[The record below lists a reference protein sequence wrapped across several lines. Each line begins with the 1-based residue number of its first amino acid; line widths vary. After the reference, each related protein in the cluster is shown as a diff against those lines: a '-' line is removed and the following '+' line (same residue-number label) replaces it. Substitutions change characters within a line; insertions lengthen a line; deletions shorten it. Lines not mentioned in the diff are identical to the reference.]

1 MLKLHARRGQT
12 MPFWLVTV
20 VVLLTLFFF
29 ATNFVT
35 NLAWH
40 IRAQNAADA
49 DASAL
54 LSTRTNVFNQETVLL
69 YAGAVNEYRL
79 RYLDQAMLNAINGH
93 GCSGAACSTQYLA
106 LRAQYQNALNGM
118 QSVWQ
123 LLQRANN
130 FTQGGQF
137 NTDTSSLLTSIQG
150 GLSGDSAFTLTALDC
165 ADCGNGGGKKKQ
177 STPGTVDLITCKN
190 IAPVAPGLFSTV
202 GKWQF
207 KAVGRAAAQA
217 VRRPLQGSAP
227 TSFPPGYGANGYT
240 VPTGYSEYVNPGAS
254 GQQPPEGRTDA
265 DASYIQVNYNDLLID
280 LSWYATSIIKP
291 YVTPVTS
298 KDYTCS

>member
-1 MLKLHARRGQT
+1 
-12 MPFWLVTV
+12 MPFWLVTL

-29 ATNFVT
+29 ATNFVA
-35 NLAWH
+35 NIGWH

-49 DASAL
+49 EASAL
-54 LSTRTNVFNQETVLL
+54 LSTRTNVLNQETVLL
-69 YAGAVNEYRL
+69 YSGAVNEYRL

-93 GCSGAACSTQYLA
+93 GCSGAACSTQYTA
-106 LRAQYQNALNGM
+106 LRAQYVNALSGM

-137 NTDTSSLLTSIQG
+137 NTDTKTLLSDLQSGT
-150 GLSGDSAFTLTALDC
+150 SGDAAFSLTALDC
-165 ADCGNGGGKKKQ
+165 ADCSAGGGKKK
-177 STPGTVDLITCKN
+177 SIPGTVDLITCKK

-202 GKWQF
+202 GAWQF
-207 KAVGRAAAQA
+207 KAVGRGAAQA
-217 VRRPLQGSAP
+217 VRQPVQGTVP
-227 TSFPPGYGANGYT
+227 TSLPPGYGANGYA
-240 VPTGYSEYVNPGAS
+240 VPSGYSEYVDPGTA
-254 GQQPPEGRTDA
+254 GLQPPEGLTGS

-280 LSWYATSIIKP
+280 LSWFSASMIKP

>member
-1 MLKLHARRGQT
+1 MLKLQSRRGQT

-35 NLAWH
+35 NIAWH
-40 IRAQNAADA
+40 IRAQNDADA

-54 LSTRTNVFNQETVLL
+54 LSTRTNVLNQETVLL
-69 YAGAVNEYRL
+69 YASSVNEYRL

-106 LRAQYQNALNGM
+106 LRAQYQNALGAM
-118 QSVWQ
+118 QSIWQ

-137 NTDTSSLLTSIQG
+137 NTDTSTLLSDLQSGT
-150 GLSGDSAFTLTALDC
+150 SGDPAFSLTVLSC
-165 ADCGNGGGKKKQ
+165 TDCGKGGGKK
-177 STPGTVDLITCKN
+177 SANSGTVDLVTCKA
-190 IAPVAPGLFSTV
+190 ITPVAAGLFSTV
-202 GKWQF
+202 GSWQF
-207 KAVGRAAAQA
+207 RAVGRAAAQA
-217 VRRPLQGSAP
+217 VRQPLQGAAP
-227 TSFPPGYGANGYT
+227 STYPPGYGANGYT
-240 VPTGYSEYVNPGAS
+240 VPSGYSEYVDPGTA
-254 GQQPPEGRTDA
+254 GLQPPEGRTDA
-265 DASYIQVNYNDLLID
+265 DASYMQVNYNDLLVD
-280 LSWYATSIIKP
+280 VSWYAGSIIKP
-291 YVTPVTS
+291 YISPVTS